1 MGNINADI
9 KSGQLK
15 HVYLIYGEEAYLR
28 HQMTHNL
35 IKAFGMDANDMN
47 FTVYKGDAKADA
59 LNAQDV
65 ANTIQTVPFLSEKR
79 LTVIYDSEFCAT
91 SNDIMADCIKHI
103 PDTSYVIF
111 CETHVKKTTA
121 TFKAIQKADGLVE
134 CNMPSERDLQ
144 LWIVNR
150 VKSYGKNM
158 TNAAWSVF
166 SESTYSNKD
175 LRNMEYMNNEIEK
188 IISYCWDKDT
198 ITDEDV
204 RAIISPTYQDH
215 IFDMIN
221 AIGNKDS
228 ATVIRLYEE
237 LLVAKVPPMM
247 IMSNIIRQFKHLLAL
262 DEMLDDGYNPGQAA
276 KELNLY
282 PFVVQK
288 YLKMGML
295 KKFSSDEIKQ
305 VLDDAASTITD
316 IRSGKMDEK
325 IGVELLMMKY
335 SK

>member
-1 MGNINADI
+1 MSNINADI

-28 HQMTHNL
+28 KQMTQNL
-35 IKAFGMDANDMN
+35 IKALGVDENDMN
-47 FTVYKGDAKADA
+47 FTVYKEEKPDPQG
-59 LNAQDV
+59 V
-65 ANTIQTVPFLSEKR
+65 ANTIQTVPFLSDKR
-79 LTVIYDSEFCAT
+79 VTVLYDSGFCA
-91 SNDIMADCIKHI
+91 SPNDVIADCIKNI
-103 PDTSYVIF
+103 PESSYVIF
-111 CETHVKKTTA
+111 NESSVKKTTGV
-121 TFKAIQKADGLVE
+121 FKAIQKADGLVE

-144 LWIVNR
+144 IWIVNR
-150 VKSYGKNM
+150 AKSYNKNM
-158 TNAAWSVF
+158 TNGAWQAF
-166 SESTYSNKD
+166 SEATYSNKD
-175 LRNMEYMNNEIEK
+175 IRNMEYMNNEIEK

-198 ITDEDV
+198 ITEEDV
-204 RAIISPTYQDH
+204 LAIASPTYQDH

-228 ATVIRLYEE
+228 ATVLRLYEE
-237 LLVAKVPPMM
+237 LLVSKVPPMM

-262 DEMLDDGYNPGQAA
+262 DELLDNGYNPATAA

-295 KKFSSDEIKQ
+295 KFFSKEDITSL
-305 VLDDAASTITD
+305 LDDAASTITE
-316 IRSGKMDEK
+316 IRSGKMSEK

-335 SK
+335 SQR